1 MTSGITEH
9 RQLEKTV
16 LYDEI
21 FNKYSTTT
29 LTLQE
34 LGKEYGLT
42 KQRISQIVIRC
53 QMGDGDYYHGGDLAK
68 ENWKLLSRKYTGD
81 ELVDQYKKWLEKFPI
96 KIAKNNRKFT
106 LLIGRNNA

>member
-9 RQLEKTV
+9 KQIEKTV
-16 LYDEI
+16 LYEDI

-34 LGKEYGLT
+34 LGDEYELT

-53 QMGDGDYYHGGDLAK
+53 LVGDGDYYRGGDLAK

-81 ELVDQYKKWLEKFPI
+81 ELVDQYKKWLERFPI
-96 KIAKNNRKFT
+96 KISKNNRKFT
-106 LLIGRNNA
+106 LLIGRTNA

>member
-9 RQLEKTV
+9 RQLEKIV
-16 LYDEI
+16 LYEEI

-34 LGKEYGLT
+34 LGKKYGLT

-53 QMGDGDYYHGGDLAK
+53 QMGDGDYYRGGDLAK

-81 ELVDQYKKWLEKFPI
+81 ELVDQYKKWLKRFPI

-106 LLIGRNNA
+106 LLIGRTNA